1 MKIPCGVV
9 HVSSRRILHQLF
21 FLSSSMDSVAYFFFC
36 VNFVIFLF
44 IFYHNPFVELIYLQ
58 FNLYFFFCYNEK
70 VLFYSILC
78 LLCMFKYFYLS
89 IIY

>member
-21 FLSSSMDSVAYFFFC
+21 FLSSPMVSVAYFSLR

-44 IFYHNPFVELIYLQ
+44 VFCYNPFVKLIFLY
-58 FNLYFFFCYNEK
+58 FNLYFFFYYN
-70 VLFYSILC
+70 
-78 LLCMFKYFYLS
+78 
-89 IIY
+89 

>member
-21 FLSSSMDSVAYFFFC
+21 FLSSPTDSVAYFFFC

-44 IFYHNPFVELIYLQ
+44 IFCHNPFVKLIYLQ
-58 FNLYFFFCYNEK
+58 FNLYFFFYYNEK

-89 IIY
+89 TIY